1 MDDNSIPSE
10 ASPEKELG
18 VTIRPIEI
26 VPNYLLHP
34 PGSVLISVGNTKVL
48 CTATVEER
56 VPRFIYGSGNG
67 WLSAEYSMLPGS
79 TQDRKKRETG
89 TYVSGRTK
97 EIQRLI
103 GRSLRSCIDMRKLR
117 ERTIWIDCDVI
128 QADGGSR
135 TASIS
140 GSFVALALAVQK
152 LMGERLIT
160 ENPIK
165 GHIAAISVGIVD
177 GKVELDLDYEKDFRA
192 DVDMNV
198 VMNDKGH
205 FIEVQGTA
213 EGNPFTREQMNE
225 MVDAAALGIK
235 KIIEKQKEIIDISS
249 MV

>member
-1 MDDNSIPSE
+1 MDEKIISSE
-10 ASPEKELG
+10 PILEKDFLAK
-18 VTIRPIEI
+18 IRPIEI
-26 VPNYLLHP
+26 VSNYLLYP

-89 TYVSGRTK
+89 TFVSGRTK

-140 GSFVALALAVQK
+140 GSFVALALAIRK
-152 LMGERLIT
+152 MMKERLIT

-165 GHIAAISVGIVD
+165 GYIAAISVGIVD

-213 EGNPFTREQMNE
+213 EGNPYTREQMNE
-225 MVDAAALGIK
+225 MLDVAALGIK
-235 KIIEKQKEIIDISS
+235 KIIQKQKEIIDINTLI
-249 MV
+249 